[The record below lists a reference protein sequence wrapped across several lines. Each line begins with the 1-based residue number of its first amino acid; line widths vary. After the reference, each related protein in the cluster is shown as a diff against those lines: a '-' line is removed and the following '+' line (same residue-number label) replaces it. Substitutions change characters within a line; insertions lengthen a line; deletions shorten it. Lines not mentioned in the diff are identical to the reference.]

1 MLVGIIA
8 DDMTGLTA
16 VASEFER
23 YGFSVGIALSS
34 DQVDSISDRYDIIGV
49 DTNSREKNAQNA
61 AKAAE
66 EAAEVLSKS
75 KPVWL
80 FKQGDSALH
89 GNIASELSAV
99 SLKLKAK
106 NVLMA
111 PACPSL
117 NRLTIDGV
125 HRIIADDPHT
135 HVSVV
140 DLWSNDQKVAVV
152 DSTKP
157 APDALNCP
165 LITVVDA
172 ECDAS
177 LDAAVRRADAFAERL
192 IAGSVGLAKAL
203 ARHLWVKMTGDCAPA
218 LIILGSFQSRSR
230 NQADKLLATKTAKQI
245 NLPISI
251 NGASDLLL
259 TVEKV
264 KEALSEGLHVI
275 LTADSSLYEVS
286 DSVRYPFLD
295 GAVQEKIENV
305 LRLTTRAIF
314 DQVRHTI
321 CGLIVVGGK
330 TAGIVSRDILN
341 INIIHNIVH
350 LSDGV
355 AAGLSE
361 DSEGQLMPIVTKA
374 GNWGEKEIFFLAVR
388 WLQKS
393 ETIKQVNKERF

>member
-8 DDMTGLTA
+8 DDLTGLTA

-23 YGFSVGIALSS
+23 YGFSVGIALSPE
-34 DQVDSISDRYDIIGV
+34 QVNSISDRYDIIGV

-66 EAAEVLSKS
+66 QAAEALSKS
-75 KPVWL
+75 NPVWL

-99 SLKLKAK
+99 SVKLKAK

-125 HRIIADDPHT
+125 HRIIEDDPRT
-135 HVSVV
+135 HLNVV
-140 DLWSNDQKVAVV
+140 DLWSDDQKVAVV

-157 APDALNCP
+157 APDAPNCP

-172 ECDAS
+172 DSDSS
-177 LDAAVRRADAFAERL
+177 LDAAVRRADAFDERL

-203 ARHLWVKMTGDCAPA
+203 ARHLWVKTTSDFAPA

-230 NQADKLLATKTAKQI
+230 NQAEKLLLTKTAKQI
-245 NLPISI
+245 NLPLNI
-251 NGASDLLL
+251 NGAHDLLF

-264 KEALSEGLHVI
+264 KEALAEGLHVI
-275 LTADSSLYEVS
+275 LAADSSLAEVT
-286 DSVRYPFLD
+286 DAIRYPFLD
-295 GAVQEKIENV
+295 GAVQEKIENA
-305 LRLTTRAIF
+305 LRLTTREIC
-314 DQVRHTI
+314 DQVRNEI
-321 CGLIVVGGK
+321 CGLIVVGGT
-330 TAGIVSRDILN
+330 TAGIISREILN
-341 INIIHNIVH
+341 INFIHDIVH

-361 DSEGQLMPIVTKA
+361 DSEGQLLPIVTKA
-374 GNWGEKEIFFLAVR
+374 GNWGREDIFFLAVR

-393 ETIKQVNKERF
+393 EIIQQFKKE

>member
-34 DQVDSISDRYDIIGV
+34 DQVDSISDSYDIIGV

-117 NRLTIDGV
+117 NRITIDGV

-135 HVSVV
+135 HLSVV
-140 DLWSNDQKVAVV
+140 DLWSDDQKVAVV

-172 ECDAS
+172 DSDAS
-177 LDAAVRRADAFAERL
+177 LDAAVRRADAFDERL

-203 ARHLWVKMTGDCAPA
+203 ARHLWVKTTGDFAPA
-218 LIILGSFQSRSR
+218 LIILGSFQSKSR
-230 NQADKLLATKTAKQI
+230 NQAETLLATKTAKQI

-251 NGASDLLL
+251 NGAPDLLL

-275 LTADSSLYEVS
+275 LAADTSLSEAS
-286 DSVRYPFLD
+286 DSIRYPFLD
-295 GAVQEKIENV
+295 GAVQEKIENA
-305 LRLTTRAIF
+305 LRHTTRAVF
-314 DQVRHTI
+314 DQVRNNI
-321 CGLIVVGGK
+321 CGLIVVGGA
-330 TAGIVSRDILN
+330 TAGIVSREILN
-341 INIIHNIVH
+341 INLIHDIIH

-355 AAGLSE
+355 AAGLAE
-361 DSEGQLMPIVTKA
+361 DSQGQLLPIVTKA

-393 ETIKQVNKERF
+393 KIIQQFKKE